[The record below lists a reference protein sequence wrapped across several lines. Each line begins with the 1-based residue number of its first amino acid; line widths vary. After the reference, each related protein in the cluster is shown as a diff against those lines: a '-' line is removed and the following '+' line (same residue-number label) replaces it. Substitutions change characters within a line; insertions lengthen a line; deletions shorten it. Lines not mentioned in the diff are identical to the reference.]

1 MAQGSCDLKR
11 LLLQRWRRRWWGAE
25 EEPNEKEGE
34 TTHRK
39 KQPLLEKTL
48 DERTNRR
55 TIGNFRA
62 LLMEKQECGSIRDT
76 NTWKQR

>member
-1 MAQGSCDLKR
+1 MAQRSCDLKS
-11 LLLQRWRRRWWGAE
+11 LLLQRWRRRRWGAE
-25 EEPNEKEGE
+25 EEQNEKEGA

-39 KQPLLEKTL
+39 KQPLLENTL
-48 DERTNRR
+48 DERTSRR

-76 NTWKQR
+76 STWKQR